1 MGLALLRGR
10 PSTEGPLEEGCTQ
23 GVPGGWEG
31 ATPAK
36 VWDVPSGSRAEGSAG
51 AKALSGEKGLRGNP
65 GGQE

>member
-23 GVPGGWEG
+23 WVPGGRGG
-31 ATPAK
+31 ATPANM
-36 VWDVPSGSRAEGSAG
+36 WDVPSGPGAEGSAG
-51 AKALSGEKGLRGNP
+51 AKALSGDEGLRGNP